1 MKKITSFLLACLT
14 AVLMCTS
21 SISALDIQPRWENTG
36 CVVLAHTR
44 IGTTAHV
51 NIDLSIDEGATL
63 RNVAIRLIAM
73 QENPSRVVKTWTDPE
88 WTIDYETEYN
98 FYDTFSP
105 VTAGKIYRLAIYC
118 EVWRNG
124 VMDEISLYKDVQ
136 Y

>member
-63 RNVAIRLIAM
+63 KNVAIRLIAM

-88 WTIDYETEYN
+88 WTINAADTYN

-105 VTAGKIYRLAIYC
+105 VTEGKIYRLSLQC

-124 VMDEISLYKDVQ
+124 VKDQISLYKDVQ